1 MMNLCNHHTSLCSQI
16 IFTMSWFHQLL
27 KNFIRHFHP
36 HINIDQ
42 YDLKCFGCFIIR
54 SRKLSYR
61 HLENH
66 RNINKIH
73 TRYFPHW
80 WKDTSKSNHQQMKM
94 KISPNPN
101 VPSFCI
107 KVSETWLLKK
117 IRLNLTLCPL
127 NILKQL
133 FGSYT
138 KKKKSSQQ
146 NILQPS
152 VSILKF
158 ELQADKCTC
167 SIHFVQG

>member
-1 MMNLCNHHTSLCSQI
+1 
-16 IFTMSWFHQLL
+16 
-27 KNFIRHFHP
+27 
-36 HINIDQ
+36 
-42 YDLKCFGCFIIR
+42 
-54 SRKLSYR
+54 
-61 HLENH
+61 
-66 RNINKIH
+66 
-73 TRYFPHW
+73 
-80 WKDTSKSNHQQMKM
+80 MKM

-117 IRLNLTLCPL
+117 TRLNLTSCPL

-133 FGSYT
+133 FELYT
-138 KKKKSSQQ
+138 KKKKSNQQ

-167 SIHFVQG
+167 SVYFVRE